1 MKAQLLK
8 GVIHTHIYIYT
19 SHEYIYIVHVNNIE
33 GERWIREE
41 GGDLKV
47 FEGEG
52 ERELYIPFCTEL
64 SIPYR
69 KGGVEVC

>member
-1 MKAQLLK
+1 M
-8 GVIHTHIYIYT
+8 
-19 SHEYIYIVHVNNIE
+19 HVNNIE

>member
-8 GVIHTHIYIYT
+8 GVIHTYIYT

-52 ERELYIPFCTEL
+52 EGCIFRSVQSYLYPIG
-64 SIPYR
+64 R
-69 KGGVEVC
+69 GG